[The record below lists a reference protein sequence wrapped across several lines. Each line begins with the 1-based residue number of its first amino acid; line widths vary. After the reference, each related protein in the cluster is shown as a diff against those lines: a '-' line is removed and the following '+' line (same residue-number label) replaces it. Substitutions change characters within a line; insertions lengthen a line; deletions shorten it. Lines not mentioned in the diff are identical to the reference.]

1 MKFPIYMEKN
11 NPNVPK
17 HQPVINHRSFA
28 KRCLPDCSWLRF
40 PPNHTLELGSWEYK
54 IGFLPSPHHVA
65 TPRLKFKSSVFSH
78 FRIHFRII
86 IRSGKKNNMFFWN
99 MDPES
104 AETIWCG
111 HKMGLF
117 AGSFILLHPQVC
129 CCGAKIWTC
138 PKWSKCKQS
147 CIDDF
152 PCKRRQ
158 SSRVELQEN
167 STLVTNLPIK
177 HGDFP

>member
-86 IRSGKKNNMFFWN
+86 IRSGKKNHVFLKHGSRVCGNHLMWTQNGAFCWVFHTTPSAGLLLWSKN
-99 MDPES
+99 MDMPQMIQMQAIVYRWFS
-104 AETIWCG
+104 LQKMTIQPRWITG
-111 HKMGLF
+111 
-117 AGSFILLHPQVC
+117 
-129 CCGAKIWTC
+129 
-138 PKWSKCKQS
+138 
-147 CIDDF
+147 
-152 PCKRRQ
+152 
-158 SSRVELQEN
+158 E
-167 STLVTNLPIK
+167 
-177 HGDFP
+177 